1 MDDRSTAISAAEVA
15 DDRAE
20 ITAAVK
26 SAKAFRDKLEAA
38 GISYHKLLAL
48 EEARRDMNDLA
59 HHILLGWE
67 NGEGFHMSEN
77 TMLVPQMGINMEQAT
92 ANCEELAKAIHEIT
106 AGVLTTVNSFCRW
119 IQRVAAEVAA
129 QQEMEMALRW
139 ASVDNRPLYNRYRH
153 TKKKRIRKKYAKR
166 ILEWYRTEVAPC

>member
-1 MDDRSTAISAAEVA
+1 
-15 DDRAE
+15 
-20 ITAAVK
+20 
-26 SAKAFRDKLEAA
+26 
-38 GISYHKLLAL
+38 
-48 EEARRDMNDLA
+48 
-59 HHILLGWE
+59 
-67 NGEGFHMSEN
+67 MSEN

-119 IQRVAAEVAA
+119 IQQVAAEVAA
-129 QQEMEMALRW
+129 QQEMETALRW
-139 ASVDNRPLYNRYRH
+139 ASVDNRPLYNCYRH

>member
-1 MDDRSTAISAAEVA
+1 MGEQNTG
-15 DDRAE
+15 
-20 ITAAVK
+20 TAAVYLDGK
-26 SAKAFRDKLEAA
+26 PLGAIGELE
-38 GISYHKLLAL
+38 L
-48 EEARRDMNDLA
+48 
-59 HHILLGWE
+59 
-67 NGEGFHMSEN
+67 SEPGPGV
-77 TMLVPQMGINMEQAT
+77 TAEQAAEACRKLGEAWAQAT
-92 ANCEELAKAIHEIT
+92 MTIEDVAPA
-106 AGVLTTVNSFCRW
+106 FCRW

>member
-20 ITAAVK
+20 IAAAVK
-26 SAKAFRDKLEAA
+26 VAKAFRDKLEAA

-59 HHILLGWE
+59 HYILLGWE
-67 NGEGFHMSEN
+67 NGRVFRMSEN

-92 ANCEELAKAIHEIT
+92 ANCEELAKAIREIT

-119 IQRVAAEVAA
+119 IQQVAAEVAA
-129 QQEMEMALRW
+129 QQEMETALRW

>member
-20 ITAAVK
+20 IAAAVK
-26 SAKAFRDKLEAA
+26 VAKAFRDKLEAA

-67 NGEGFHMSEN
+67 NGGVFRMSEN
-77 TMLVPQMGINMEQAT
+77 TMLVPRMGINMEQAT

-119 IQRVAAEVAA
+119 IQQVAAEVAA
-129 QQEMEMALRW
+129 QQEMETALRW